1 MAFRHRDLV
10 ERQNGR
16 TGRELR
22 STPMVNGW
30 IVLSLTVAGLFGVT
44 VFGVLAV
51 IVVQNYRQRHRQ
63 ASEAR

>member
-1 MAFRHRDLV
+1 
-10 ERQNGR
+10 
-16 TGRELR
+16 
-22 STPMVNGW
+22 MVNGW

-63 ASEAR
+63 ASEDR